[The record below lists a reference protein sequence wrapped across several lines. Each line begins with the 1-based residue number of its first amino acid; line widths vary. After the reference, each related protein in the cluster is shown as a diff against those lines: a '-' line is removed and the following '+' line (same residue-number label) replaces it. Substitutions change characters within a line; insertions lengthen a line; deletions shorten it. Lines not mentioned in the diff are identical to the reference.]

1 MLEYRIV
8 KEELVSPYIGIYQ
21 TYGIAAF
28 ERIGE
33 TLAQRAFVSD
43 VSIDETFAAS
53 LAERCTAAQ
62 LDPRQLEDVV
72 RDELNK

>member
-8 KEELVSPYIGIYQ
+8 QEELVSPYMGTYQ

-28 ERIGE
+28 ERTGE
-33 TLAQRAFVSD
+33 TLVQRAFVSD
-43 VSIDETFAAS
+43 VSTDEQFAAT